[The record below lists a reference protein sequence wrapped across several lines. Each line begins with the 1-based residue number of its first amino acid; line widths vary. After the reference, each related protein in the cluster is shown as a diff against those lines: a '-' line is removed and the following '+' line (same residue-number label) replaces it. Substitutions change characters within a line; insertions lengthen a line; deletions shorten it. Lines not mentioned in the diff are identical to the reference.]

1 MTSPNFFGT
10 LEQASSDVA
19 WESSIHSSAT
29 PAILDK
35 LFSGQIAG
43 ICVLGFLTKKE
54 CEELSQRA
62 EELEFKDYL
71 NVTPRIGRVGITVF
85 EYDSIGKP
93 SYFGAVQQ
101 INHRIAQLANGICNP
116 LERVMDWLK
125 TMSPRA
131 QVGIAH
137 EQDFGPYF
145 AGLFRRIE
153 EGTLIHVDFAPAE
166 HPNWGVSQVTAQ
178 LAFNIYIKCPDVEP
192 GVVDIWQKQWESQDE
207 RQRIPGSYGYLP
219 NIIENVPSA
228 AIVPQSGML
237 MVINT
242 RHFHQVSPAAGVRI
256 AISAA
261 IGRMPN
267 GDIVLWS

>member
-1 MTSPNFFGT
+1 MGEFNTF
-10 LEQASSDVA
+10 
-19 WESSIHSSAT
+19 ICHAT
-29 PAILDK
+29 VFDK

-43 ICVLGFLTKKE
+43 ICIPGFLNRKE
-54 CEELSQRA
+54 CADLSQRA

-85 EYDSIGKP
+85 EYDNLGKP

-101 INHRIAQLANGICNP
+101 ANRRIAQIANGICNP

-131 QVGIAH
+131 QVSIAH
-137 EQDFGPYF
+137 EQGFGPYF

-166 HPNWGVSQVTAQ
+166 HPTWGVAQVTAQ
-178 LAFNIYIKCPDVEP
+178 LAFNVYIKCPDAEP
-192 GVVDIWQKQWESQDE
+192 GVVHIWEKQWEALDE
-207 RQRIPGSYGYLP
+207 IQRVRGTYGYLP
-219 NIIENVPSA
+219 NIVEKIPSA
-228 AIVPQSGML
+228 AIVPQPGML

-242 RHFHQVSPAAGVRI
+242 RNFHQVSAAAGMRI

-267 GDIVLWS
+267 DNIVVWS

>member
-1 MTSPNFFGT
+1 MTSPSVFGT
-10 LEQASSDVA
+10 VKQAYSDVA
-19 WESSIHSSAT
+19 WESTVHSSVT
-29 PAILDK
+29 PALFDK

-43 ICVLGFLTKKE
+43 ICVPGFLNRKE
-54 CEELSQRA
+54 CEDLSQRT

-71 NVTPRIGRVGITVF
+71 NVVPRIGRVGITVF

-93 SYFGAVQQ
+93 AYFGAVQEA
-101 INHRIAQLANGICNP
+101 NRRIGHITNGICNP
-116 LERVMDWLK
+116 LARVVDWLK

-131 QVGIAH
+131 QVGLAH

-153 EGTLIHVDFAPAE
+153 EGTLVHVDFAPVE
-166 HPNWGVSQVTAQ
+166 HPNWGVAQVTAQ
-178 LAFNIYIKCPDVEP
+178 LAFNIYIKCADAEP
-192 GVVDIWQKQWESQDE
+192 GVVHIWKKQWEPQDE
-207 RQRIPGSYGYLP
+207 KQRISGTYGYVS
-219 NIIENVPSA
+219 NIVENVPSA
-228 AIVPQSGML
+228 AIVPQPGML

-242 RHFHQVSPAAGVRI
+242 KNYHQVSPAAGVRI